1 MVVGLNLSEKGS
13 FIYLTIVNICLYHR
27 VSKVSEGKKG
37 GTEGRKRGISEPWK
51 VGEAKEAAV
60 SGPCLLSSCCLTGD
74 RMAWGRGGVGSCD
87 SCFEIRYSLL
97 LIGYNHLKTPFHP

>member
-74 RMAWGRGGVGSCD
+74 
-87 SCFEIRYSLL
+87 
-97 LIGYNHLKTPFHP
+97 